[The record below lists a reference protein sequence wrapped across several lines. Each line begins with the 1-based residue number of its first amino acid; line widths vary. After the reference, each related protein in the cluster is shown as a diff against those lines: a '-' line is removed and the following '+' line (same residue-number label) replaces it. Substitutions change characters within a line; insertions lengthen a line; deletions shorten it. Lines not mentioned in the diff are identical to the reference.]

1 MFQIKVLLFNV
12 SMSSSGSHWKENIYF
27 FELAIHIITNLLY
40 GYTVMDIAKFPRTSL
55 CNQVKLFIDI

>member
-12 SMSSSGSHWKENIYF
+12 SMSSSGSHWKENIYRVF

-40 GYTVMDIAKFPRTSL
+40 GYTVMDIAK
-55 CNQVKLFIDI
+55 

>member
-12 SMSSSGSHWKENIYF
+12 SMNSSGSHWKENIYF

-40 GYTVMDIAKFPRTSL
+40 GYTVMDIAK
-55 CNQVKLFIDI
+55 